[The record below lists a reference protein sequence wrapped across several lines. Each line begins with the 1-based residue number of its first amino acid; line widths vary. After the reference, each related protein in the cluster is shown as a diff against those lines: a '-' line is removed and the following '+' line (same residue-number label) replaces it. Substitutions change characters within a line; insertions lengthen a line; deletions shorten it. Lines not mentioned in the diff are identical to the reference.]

1 MFEVSGGGSAMELWL
16 TDIAHPGRGTAVQD
30 EIWAELRR
38 ERVLDN
44 ATINVA
50 VDGGVAILTGEVWS
64 YAQKATAARAAA
76 RVAGVHRIADKI
88 VVAPPPDQRHSDSRL
103 ARMAHRV
110 LHWNTLVPPG
120 TVRVT
125 VRGGWVRLDGEV
137 EHDYQRVAA
146 EQALEPLV
154 GLEGLE
160 NAVTVRP
167 STVIPRAAALQEALT
182 HALGPEAKHV
192 TIEVSGPAVAV
203 RGRVRSLAA
212 QHEVERIARAIGG
225 GTVSVNGLTIGR

>member
-1 MFEVSGGGSAMELWL
+1 VRFSGARHS
-16 TDIAHPGRGTAVQD
+16 TGRLYGRSKR
-30 EIWAELRR
+30 RR

-50 VDGGVAILTGEVWS
+50 VDGGVAILTGVVWS
-64 YAQKATAARAAA
+64 YAQKATASRAAA
-76 RVAGVHRIADKI
+76 RVAGVHRIANEI
-88 VVAPPPDQRHSDSRL
+88 LVAPPPDQRRSDRHL
-103 ARMAHRV
+103 GRMAHRA
-110 LHWNTLVPPG
+110 LQRNTQVPPG
-120 TVRVT
+120 TVRVA
-125 VRGGWVRLDGEV
+125 VRGGCVRLDGEV

-154 GLEGLE
+154 GLEELE

-167 STVIPRAAALQEALT
+167 STVIPRAEALQEALN
-182 HALGPEAKHV
+182 HALGPEARHV
-192 TIEVSGPAVAV
+192 KIEVSGPAIAV

-212 QHEVERIARAIGG
+212 QHEVERIAWAIGG